1 LVAVLKLCLL
11 GSLTVRISFIST
23 ILGSFTSSGFPLKF
37 FKSLTYLFLY
47 IFFLRL
53 FLGHRSWAFAP
64 DLGSSGS
71 GCSRSRGAFN
81 VLTDPLA
88 LFPLFFF
95 GISSC
100 FLIVFLLDRLLELG
114 KIYLFS
120 GEIRPAKFLIFGGNG
135 RILLLSCLRGGFR
148 WF

>member
-1 LVAVLKLCLL
+1 
-11 GSLTVRISFIST
+11 
-23 ILGSFTSSGFPLKF
+23 
-37 FKSLTYLFLY
+37 
-47 IFFLRL
+47 
-53 FLGHRSWAFAP
+53 
-64 DLGSSGS
+64 S

-114 KIYLFS
+114 KIYLFP

-148 WF
+148 WFCFYGFRCFCRLFCSFWSLNWNYGSFRGRGFFFLNRLGFLYFRLWSFFFLRFYLWLFRCFFSCNFR